1 MTFPRPPSIWTA
13 AVEHI
18 DGGRGTYR
26 RRPWNGRQEPSPLQD
41 RTALSPREDGTFSQG
56 ERISGDGSPYSM
68 ERQPRQRSGTDI
80 YHAIKENRPADP
92 YRCLL
97 RQQWQLRTQSL
108 PACRLHPFPIPHPH
122 RLLRPADQHS
132 APLIEQLPH
141 HHPRLRILHA
151 LLADK
156 VKNVAICFFSTPIP
170 INRLPFRGMGVD
182 FPYLGVSFRLF

>member
-1 MTFPRPPSIWTA
+1 MAWAHFLKNFWNNSKTLLTKSPYFRNLSKWQVRHKVEWRKIW
-13 AVEHI
+13 
-18 DGGRGTYR
+18 G
-26 RRPWNGRQEPSPLQD
+26 
-41 RTALSPREDGTFSQG
+41 
-56 ERISGDGSPYSM
+56 ISGDGSPYSM

-92 YRCLL
+92 HRCLL
-97 RQQWQLRTQSL
+97 GQQWQLRTQSL

-156 VKNVAICFFSTPIP
+156 VKNAAICFFSTPIP

-182 FPYLGVSFRLF
+182 FPYLGVSFRLFWLTLQGIID